1 MGILDQYKAQLAEDR
16 EREDSFYASEDNITD
31 ENREVYESNRTEY
44 EKRLKEL
51 RQDPNDMENVYK
63 QKMLQMKQMSEHE
76 MNESSL
82 IKEEEIDKII
92 VKHAYCS
99 ECGEELISNVPPMFN
114 PFTFERVCKH
124 TCTKCGTI
132 FNLEFA
138 YPRLAFINNK
148 GEEVP
153 AFTR

>member
-1 MGILDQYKAQLAEDR
+1 MSILDEYKAQLAKDKEN
-16 EREDSFYASEDNITD
+16 EDNMFPEDTTLN
-31 ENREVYESNRTEY
+31 ENQRSEY

-51 RQDPNDMENVYK
+51 RNSPDDIEN
-63 QKMLQMKQMSEHE
+63 MHRRLMSEMKHMSENE
-76 MNESSL
+76 MTDKKL
-82 IKEEEIDKII
+82 IIDQEVDKIV

-99 ECGEELISNVPPMFN
+99 ECGEELISNAPPMFN
-114 PFTFERVCKH
+114 PFTLERVCKH

-138 YPRLAFINNK
+138 YPRLAFIDNN
-148 GEEVP
+148 GNEIP